1 MEIFINDVSVSC
13 PDKSTLQEILQQ
25 QSVTP
30 VNIAIAIDST
40 VIPKSQWDT
49 TVVNDGNHILIIKA
63 VQGG

>member
-13 PDKSTLQEILQQ
+13 PDKSTLQEILQH
-25 QSVTP
+25 QSITP

-40 VIPKSQWDT
+40 VIPKSQWAV
-49 TVVNDGNHILIIKA
+49 TVVKDGSHILIIKA

>member
-40 VIPKSQWDT
+40 VIPKSQWAT